1 MPKSNENKSN
11 GPKTNAKINIG
22 KVHKKYKKS
31 TTKAKKLIK
40 DPEKAKETINKAII
54 KAEKVKGPLS
64 KVWSHLMLMFS
75 LVKDYFSGKYKAV
88 PTGSLI
94 AIIAGILYFVSPI
107 DAIPDFIPVIGYI
120 DDVFVLGIV
129 YAQVQSDLEKYKIW
143 KDKVA

>member
-40 DPEKAKETINKAII
+40 DPEKAKETIDKAII

>member
-40 DPEKAKETINKAII
+40 DPEKAKETIDKAII

-94 AIIAGILYFVSPI
+94 AIIAGILYFISPI